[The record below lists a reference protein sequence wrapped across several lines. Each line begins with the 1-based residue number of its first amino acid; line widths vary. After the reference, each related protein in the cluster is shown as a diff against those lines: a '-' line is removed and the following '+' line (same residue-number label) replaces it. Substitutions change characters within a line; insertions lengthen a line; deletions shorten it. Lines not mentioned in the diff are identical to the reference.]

1 MGAGAGRR
9 AALARGG
16 AWSGVAAAAGWL
28 GAPAR
33 PVVASEPRRRD
44 PAEAAV
50 RMAQLETDPEAAL
63 EAWDIAVEVD
73 GGTALSLAGRGDCLL
88 ALGRFDKAEEDLARA
103 LAQPPRRT
111 GDPRA
116 DAAIRAL
123 LFDSRGLAR
132 LAAGQAAEA
141 SGDFGAA
148 LGEAAAG
155 GAADADVPDS
165 APLAGLR
172 GGAPTLGQRIGLH
185 AALAAW
191 EEKGAEG
198 ALRALE
204 SVDDGP
210 DPLGGQPQF
219 WELRAARV
227 AALNAAGEGER
238 AERAWNALC
247 APADPNPPSVP
258 TNPLFALVNKGA
270 VEMLEGA
277 DRALDNNCESFESG
291 VALPCNDAGIPGLG
305 GSAAPC
311 ALFTPE
317 EARRRLWPA
326 PATAALASFRVGGA
340 GPASQKT
347 RKLPNTAPQAR

>member
-73 GGTALSLAGRGDCLL
+73 GGTA
-88 ALGRFDKAEEDLARA
+88 RA

-132 LAAGQAAEA
+132 L
-141 SGDFGAA
+141 
-148 LGEAAAG
+148 
-155 GAADADVPDS
+155 
-165 APLAGLR
+165 
-172 GGAPTLGQRIGLH
+172 
-185 AALAAW
+185 
-191 EEKGAEG
+191 
-198 ALRALE
+198 
-204 SVDDGP
+204 
-210 DPLGGQPQF
+210 
-219 WELRAARV
+219 
-227 AALNAAGEGER
+227 
-238 AERAWNALC
+238 
-247 APADPNPPSVP
+247 
-258 TNPLFALVNKGA
+258 
-270 VEMLEGA
+270 
-277 DRALDNNCESFESG
+277 
-291 VALPCNDAGIPGLG
+291 
-305 GSAAPC
+305 
-311 ALFTPE
+311 
-317 EARRRLWPA
+317 
-326 PATAALASFRVGGA
+326 
-340 GPASQKT
+340 
-347 RKLPNTAPQAR
+347 

>member
-1 MGAGAGRR
+1 
-9 AALARGG
+9 
-16 AWSGVAAAAGWL
+16 
-28 GAPAR
+28 
-33 PVVASEPRRRD
+33 
-44 PAEAAV
+44 
-50 RMAQLETDPEAAL
+50 MAQLETDPEAAL

-88 ALGRFDKAEEDLARA
+88 ALGRFDQAEEDLARA

-132 LAAGQAAEA
+132 LAAGQAA

-227 AALNAAGEGER
+227 AALN
-238 AERAWNALC
+238 
-247 APADPNPPSVP
+247 
-258 TNPLFALVNKGA
+258 
-270 VEMLEGA
+270 
-277 DRALDNNCESFESG
+277 
-291 VALPCNDAGIPGLG
+291 
-305 GSAAPC
+305 
-311 ALFTPE
+311 
-317 EARRRLWPA
+317 
-326 PATAALASFRVGGA
+326 
-340 GPASQKT
+340 
-347 RKLPNTAPQAR
+347 